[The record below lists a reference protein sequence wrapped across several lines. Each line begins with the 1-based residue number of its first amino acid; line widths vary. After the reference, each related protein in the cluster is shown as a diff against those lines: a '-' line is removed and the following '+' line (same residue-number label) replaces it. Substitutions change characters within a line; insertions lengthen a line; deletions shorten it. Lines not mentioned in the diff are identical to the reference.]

1 MTPRFGDQDRA
12 KLMGQTREKII
23 SAAVNEIAK
32 QGYESAS
39 VKRITQTAGVAIGT
53 IYNYFP
59 SKHDLMLALLQE
71 IGSAHCAYIAE
82 KILQEQD
89 YALRVNGLF
98 EAGFGFV
105 KENPLKARVLFT
117 TLQGSNLQFKT
128 HLNQIYQPMFQ
139 IINDD
144 ILIPG
149 MQQGVFQSL
158 DPISTTLMIMTFY
171 LGIGSTVN
179 ENGEP
184 PLNLNDVAAF
194 VLRGLGAKAH
204 HRINKKENGE

>member
-1 MTPRFGDQDRA
+1 
-12 KLMGQTREKII
+12 MGQTREKII

-32 QGYESAS
+32 EGFESAS
-39 VKRITQTAGVAIGT
+39 VKRITQTAGVATGT

-59 SKHDLMLALLQE
+59 SKKDLMFALLQE

-82 KILQEQD
+82 QILQEQD
-89 YALRVNGLF
+89 YALRVKGLF

-105 KENPLKARVLFT
+105 KENPLKARVLFN
-117 TLQGSNLQFKT
+117 TLQGPNIQFKT
-128 HLNQIYQPMFQ
+128 HLSQIYQPMFQ

-158 DPISTTLMIMTFY
+158 DPVSTTLMIMTFY

-184 PLNLNDVAAF
+184 PFNLQDVAAF
-194 VLRGLGAKAH
+194 VLRGLGAKPH
-204 HRINKKENGE
+204 QGMNK